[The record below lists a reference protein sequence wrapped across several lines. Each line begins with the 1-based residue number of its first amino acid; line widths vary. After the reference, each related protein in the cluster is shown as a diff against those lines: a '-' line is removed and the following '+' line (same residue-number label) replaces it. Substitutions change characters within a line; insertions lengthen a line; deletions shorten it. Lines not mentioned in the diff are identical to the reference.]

1 MIELWRKAWSRSE
14 IWYRFIPID
23 ERNRGGTHCYEGL
36 CVVVRKR
43 GGTWGTVTVR
53 LWEDQDAANFEA
65 HDYELLT
72 DDQTFEEEFLRRGVA
87 QEILNELL
95 SKSGEGE

>member
-1 MIELWRKAWSRSE
+1 MIELWRKMWSRSE
-14 IWYRFIPID
+14 IWYSFIPID
-23 ERNRGGTHCYEGL
+23 ERNRGGTHCYESL

-43 GGTWGTVTVR
+43 GGTRGTVTVHP
-53 LWEDQDAANFEA
+53 WEDQDAVNFEA
-65 HDYELLT
+65 HGYELLT
-72 DDQTFEEEFLRRGVA
+72 DDQTFEEEFIRGGVV